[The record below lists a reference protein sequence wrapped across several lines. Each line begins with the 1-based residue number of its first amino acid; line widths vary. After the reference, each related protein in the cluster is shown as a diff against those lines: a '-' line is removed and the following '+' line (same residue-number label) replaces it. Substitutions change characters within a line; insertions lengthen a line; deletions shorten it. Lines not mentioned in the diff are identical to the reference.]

1 MILFWLVLFSRLPRP
16 PHMSKGCHRC
26 FARDLCKTVKLPV
39 CSKTKPTPNPRNL
52 PVRKMKP
59 NDALALIILAYVA
72 LSFLVCF
79 CIIRFAL
86 AIRRH
91 IHGSTSTASTSLKST
106 SSTGSAANYGNSE
119 TSESSTSTP
128 GFEPATGPLPPA
140 PPPVGSYPYPH
151 PPPPV
156 GLGGTG
162 YVPGTVP
169 PPPPPA
175 N

>member
-1 MILFWLVLFSRLPRP
+1 MCP
-16 PHMSKGCHRC
+16 
-26 FARDLCKTVKLPV
+26 KTVIDALSETSAAQPSSCPSAGVQNEAYLNKQPP
-39 CSKTKPTPNPRNL
+39 KPSPPQIPENYQCE
-52 PVRKMKP
+52 KMKP

-79 CIIRFAL
+79 CIIRFAM

-91 IHGSTSTASTSLKST
+91 IHGSTSTSTASTPFKST
-106 SSTGSAANYGNSE
+106 ASTGSAADYGDSE
-119 TSESSTSTP
+119 TSESSASTP
-128 GFEPATGPLPPA
+128 GLEPATGPLPPA
-140 PPPVGSYPYPH
+140 PPPVGSYRYPY

-169 PPPPPA
+169 PPPPPV